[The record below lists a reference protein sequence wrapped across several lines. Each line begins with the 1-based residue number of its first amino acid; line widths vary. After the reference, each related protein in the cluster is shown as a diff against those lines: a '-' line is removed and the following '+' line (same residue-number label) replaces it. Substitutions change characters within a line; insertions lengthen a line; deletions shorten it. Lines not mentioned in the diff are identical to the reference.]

1 MQGLGAHLGG
11 KRVEQAVFEAVD
23 LAGFKFPD
31 GRAQQHLGH
40 AVACGTETHLF
51 GSSEAVVPSA
61 FHLCRDFLFYQ
72 SHALPAL
79 CRLRFEQR
87 VFVVRREQVAE
98 RLLNGEFVVAAFQSV
113 ELPPRVA
120 DLQVAAVPVL
130 AFRGFG
136 LIGIKR
142 SAFQPGTV
150 ADGHLNGLVQR
161 HLLLGERT

>member
-1 MQGLGAHLGG
+1 ML
-11 KRVEQAVFEAVD
+11 
-23 LAGFKFPD
+23 
-31 GRAQQHLGH
+31 
-40 AVACGTETHLF
+40 
-51 GSSEAVVPSA
+51 
-61 FHLCRDFLFYQ
+61 
-72 SHALPAL
+72 AL

-136 LIGIKR
+136 LICIKCR
-142 SAFQPGTV
+142 AFQPGTI

-161 HLLLGERT
+161 QLLLGERT